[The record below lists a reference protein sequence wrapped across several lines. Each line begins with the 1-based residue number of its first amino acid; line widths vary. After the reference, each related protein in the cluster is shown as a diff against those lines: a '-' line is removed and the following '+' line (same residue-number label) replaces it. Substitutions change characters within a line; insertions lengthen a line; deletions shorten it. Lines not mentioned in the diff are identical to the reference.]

1 MRLPMRIVLA
11 TLCAV
16 GCGGNY
22 SNDDVD
28 FQYAVPARAD
38 LEVKMPRL
46 TVTGPVAEYY
56 RDTRK
61 GVDDFNGFID
71 AITNMV
77 DFVRAHPPS
86 ERQGDTRIWGPFP
99 VKEDPQFEAR
109 VRMQRMG
116 REFYYWIEFRRR
128 GDTPWSLLI
137 EGTAIPNH
145 NPMNEGIRRG
155 RGTITYDLTQAR
167 AQSYPVD
174 PSSELLK
181 LVVTYQRIDHPHTV
195 DLVAT
200 NIETAKSPGG
210 TAQSRAN
217 ADGSGSLTFVFRTPE
232 GGVWFQALGLHSRW
246 IAGGAGRADATVV
259 EGFLARPG
267 LVLATDC
274 WGPDGA
280 ATFSF
285 RDFEPKRREGDPATC
300 VFPDAATGP

>member
-1 MRLPMRIVLA
+1 MHMRLPMRIVLA

-22 SNDDVD
+22 SNGDVD

-38 LEVKMPRL
+38 LEVKMPLL

-56 RDTRK
+56 RDTRN
-61 GVDDFNGFID
+61 GVNGFNSFID
-71 AITNMV
+71 MITSLV
-77 DFVRAHPPS
+77 DLVRAHPPS

-116 REFYYWIEFRRR
+116 RVFYYWIEFRRR
-128 GDTPWSLLI
+128 GDTPWSRLI
-137 EGTAIPNH
+137 DGTAIPNPT
-145 NPMNEGIRRG
+145 NDGSRRG
-155 RGTITYDLTQAR
+155 RGTISYDLTQAR
-167 AQSYPVD
+167 AQGYPVE
-174 PSSELLK
+174 PSNELLT
-181 LVVTYQRIDHPHTV
+181 LVIEYQRIEYPHTV
-195 DLVAT
+195 GLRGT
-200 NIETAKSPGG
+200 NIETAKNPGATG
-210 TAQSRAN
+210 QYRADG
-217 ADGSGSLTFVFRTPE
+217 DGSGSLTFVSQTPE
-232 GGVWFQALGLHSRW
+232 GGLWVQAIGLHSRW
-246 IAGGAGRADATVV
+246 IANGAGRADATIV
-259 EGFLARPG
+259 EGLLARPG